1 MGNAPDMRERIG
13 EDVFVLGYPR
23 GLTGGAL
30 LPIWKRG
37 TIATEPMFDHH
48 QLPRFLIDTATREG
62 MSGAPVIARANSGSY
77 QDTSGVSVMALRSQN
92 LSPPTKF
99 VGIYS
104 GRIPGAIDLEAQVGI
119 VWKARVVEEIV
130 LGGQQGLTDDCEA

>member
-1 MGNAPDMRERIG
+1 MQEHIG
-13 EDVFVLGYPR
+13 DDVFVLGYPR
-23 GLTGGAL
+23 GLTGGAI

-37 TIATEPMFDHH
+37 TVATEPMFDHN

-77 QDTSGVSVMALRSQN
+77 RNAAGVPVLAMRAHGLA
-92 LSPPTKF
+92 PPTKF
-99 VGIYS
+99 IGIYS

-119 VWKARVVEEIV
+119 VWKARVIEEII
-130 LGGQQGLTDDCEA
+130 LGGQQGRTDDCEP